1 MRPESA
7 SVAVGPR
14 RALPLALLLLASCYS
29 LHEGRDA
36 YGEGMHRLR
45 YDPASAAE
53 YFAEA
58 DRELAEAMSGDD
70 LQPGEMV
77 LAVTLRARSL
87 IELERHAD
95 AAAVLATPIKG
106 YTAEGR
112 WSGDVVGLALLRAGK
127 LDPERAYAELLLAEK
142 KASTLRARIH
152 IAWEQ
157 VHALQKIGTPQAKSE
172 AIKICDAHKGKI
184 DFDALRQSLTNP

>member
-1 MRPESA
+1 MRQES
-7 SVAVGPR
+7 SRLAVGLR
-14 RALPLALLLLASCYS
+14 LALPTALLLLTSCVS
-29 LHEGRDA
+29 LYEGRDA

-45 YDPASAAE
+45 YDPASATE
-53 YFAEA
+53 YFMEA
-58 DRELAEAMSGDD
+58 DRELASAIANDD
-70 LQPGEMV
+70 LQPGELV

-95 AAAVLATPIKG
+95 AAAVVATPIKG

-112 WSGDVVGLALLRAGK
+112 WSGDVVGLALLRASK

-142 KASTLRARIH
+142 KASTLRARVH

-157 VHALQKIGTPQAKSE
+157 VHTLQKIGTPQAKAE
-172 AIKICDAHKGKI
+172 AAKICEAHTGKI
-184 DFDALRQSLTNP
+184 DFDALKQSLSTP